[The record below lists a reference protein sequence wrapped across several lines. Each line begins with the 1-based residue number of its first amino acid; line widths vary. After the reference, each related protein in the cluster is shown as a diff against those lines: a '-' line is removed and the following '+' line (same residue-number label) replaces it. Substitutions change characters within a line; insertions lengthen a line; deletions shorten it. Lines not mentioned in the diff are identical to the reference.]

1 MTHDQQ
7 AEPYSLTRRG
17 FMTTAAGVFLAAT
30 VGTAAIAA
38 PTPAKLP
45 SRADIIDEFAGQK
58 PSQFGM
64 FLPGMVRHGNRRL
77 SLTFDACGGPRGSH
91 YDAKIIKTLRKRH
104 VPATL
109 FLNSRWIE
117 AHPHVARDLA
127 EDPLF
132 ELGNH
137 GWLHRPLTVAGQ
149 SAYGIKGTASVG
161 EAYDEIMKGLHA
173 VADLTGKA
181 PRWYRPGTAWADDI
195 GVAIARRLGL
205 KVISFSINADAGA
218 TASKSEIV
226 ANLKK
231 ARRTDITLA
240 HFNQP
245 HGKTAEGLV
254 KELPKMIHAGRNFGT
269 LSHNLA

>member
-1 MTHDQQ
+1 MNPD
-7 AEPYSLTRRG
+7 PYEVPACVSRRA
-17 FMTTAAGVFLAAT
+17 FLVTAAGLLLAGAT
-30 VGTAAIAA
+30 GAAAVAA
-38 PTPAKLP
+38 PTSAKLP
-45 SRADIIDEFAGQK
+45 TRAEIVDEFAGRK
-58 PSQFGM
+58 PSHFGM
-64 FLPGMVRHGNRRL
+64 FLPGMVRHGKRRVA
-77 SLTFDACGGPRGSH
+77 LTFDACGGSRGSG
-91 YDAKIIKTLRKRH
+91 YDAKIIKTLRKRQ

-109 FLNSRWIE
+109 FLNSRWIQ

-127 EDPLF
+127 DDPLF

-149 SAYGIKGTASVG
+149 SAYGIRGTASVG

-181 PRWYRPGTAWADDI
+181 PKWYRPGTAWADDV
-195 GVAIARRLGL
+195 GVAIAHRLGL
-205 KVISFSINADAGA
+205 RVVSFSINADYGA
-218 TASKSEIV
+218 TARKSEVV

-245 HGKTAEGLV
+245 HGKTAEGRA
-254 KELPKMIHAGRNFGT
+254 KELPKMIHAGRHFGT

>member
-1 MTHDQQ
+1 MAPGPQVWSRTL
-7 AEPYSLTRRG
+7 SRRG
-17 FMTTAAGVFLAAT
+17 FLAAAAGALVAGSL
-30 VGTAAIAA
+30 GTEAIAT

-45 SRADIIDEFAGQK
+45 TRSAIVDEFAGGK
-58 PSQFGM
+58 PTQFGM
-64 FLPGMVRHGNRRL
+64 FLPGMIRHGKRRV

-91 YDAKIIKTLRKRH
+91 YDAKIIKTLRKKH
-104 VPATL
+104 VSATL

-127 EDPLF
+127 DDPLF

-161 EAYDEIMKGLHA
+161 EAYDEIMRGLHA
-173 VADLTGKA
+173 VAVLTGKA

-195 GVAIARRLGL
+195 GIAIAHRLGL
-205 KVISFSINADAGA
+205 QVIAFSINADAGA
-218 TASKSEIV
+218 TANKAEIV
-226 ANLKK
+226 ANLKR
-231 ARRTDITLA
+231 ARRTDVTLA

-245 HGKTAEGLV
+245 HGKTAEGLA
-254 KELPKMIHAGRNFGT
+254 KQLPKMLHAGRHFGT
-269 LSHNLA
+269 LSQNLA